1 MQDEILREL
10 IVDQAAELEAVP
22 DDSWGDHIQSLAN
35 SVPMEKAENMIDER
49 LVPIQKELGVDLT
62 TVSH

>member
-22 DDSWGDHIQSLAN
+22 DDSWGDRIQSLAN